1 VLLRGRLIVADGE
14 FTGHD
19 TSGAFLAWN

>member
-19 TSGAFLAWN
+19 RAGAYLAA